1 MDKIEL
7 TVANRELLGKKVRFL
22 RRQGI
27 TPVHLF
33 GHGIESMSLQCD
45 TAELKRVMSR
55 AGKTRIINLNID
67 GEKTPRNAL
76 IREIQIEPLTGQ
88 SLHVDFYQVKM
99 EERMKVDVPIVLIGE
114 APALKSKENMLLHE
128 LNTLEIECLPIDI
141 PSSIE
146 IDISTL
152 AEPDQSIRVSDVE
165 LNKDIT
171 VFNDPEQIIARIS
184 IRHVEVIE
192 EEAEEALEE
201 EAAEAPVEAEA
212 SDKESE
218 EG

>member
-7 TVANRELLGKKVRFL
+7 TVANRDLLGKKVRFL

-33 GHGIESMSLQCD
+33 GHGIDSMALQCD

-67 GEKTPRNAL
+67 GENASRNTL
-76 IREIQIEPLTGQ
+76 IREIQIEPRTGQ

-99 EERMKVDVPIVLIGE
+99 EERMKVEVPIVFIGE
-114 APALKSKENMLLHE
+114 APALKTKENMLLHE
-128 LNTLEIECLPIDI
+128 LNTLEIECLPADI

-146 IDISTL
+146 IDVSNLTGP
-152 AEPDQSIRVSDVE
+152 EQSIRVSDIE

-171 VFNDPEQIIARIS
+171 VFNEPEQIVARIS

-201 EAAEAPVEAEA
+201 EAVEVTAEAE
-212 SDKESE
+212 ESKKDTE
-218 EG
+218 EE